1 MTFFNVKKIYFLFFI
16 YKNRY
21 FFKNLLFFVALNFT
35 LIVITFEGNWILMRF
50 FVGITKFSIVYWM
63 RYSAVCNSRA
73 SKFRRA
79 FSYFFAFYIVKP
91 LFFSENNYIFSIFFS
106 FISIIFTLI
115 LITFEGKLIFKR
127 FFAGLTQFFVLYR
140 MRYFTVCNFLKFILI

>member
-1 MTFFNVKKIYFLFFI
+1 MFMCFFLWKKNSIFCIFI

-21 FFKNLLFFVALNFT
+21 FFWKLLFFVALNFT
-35 LIVITFEGNWILMRF
+35 LIVITFEGKWILMRIF
-50 FVGITKFSIVYWM
+50 LGITQFSIVYWM

-91 LFFSENNYIFSIFFS
+91 LFFSENNYIFFHFF
-106 FISIIFTLI
+106 FIHLN
-115 LITFEGKLIFKR
+115 
-127 FFAGLTQFFVLYR
+127 
-140 MRYFTVCNFLKFILI
+140 NFYINPHNFRRKMNFDALFRGNYWVFYSLSNALFHGV

>member
-1 MTFFNVKKIYFLFFI
+1 MTFFKSKKLNFLFFI

-21 FFKNLLFFVALNFT
+21 FFLIFIFCCVKSFT
-35 LIVITFEGNWILMRF
+35 LIVITFEGKWILMRF

-91 LFFSENNYIFSIFFS
+91 LFFSENNYIFFYFF
-106 FISIIFTLI
+106 FIHLNNFYINPHNFRRKINFHLLFRGTYS
-115 LITFEGKLIFKR
+115 
-127 FFAGLTQFFVLYR
+127 VLYSLSNAL
-140 MRYFTVCNFLKFILI
+140 FCAV